1 MTPICLGPNIS
12 KTAFDDL
19 QQHSLV
25 YCDPGSTIGYPSDS
39 LASCLV
45 MLQQQRNGTSAGN
58 SAFDRPSV
66 CLCVCVCVAGVDC
79 GLPSSAGSL
88 VDLLDAEY
96 QLFKSVVSG
105 STRSSSLSRDRL
117 LDEFCR
123 LQQRHATLVNS
134 LLRSHA
140 NLQQVSIYTC
150 TLQWNL
156 SVEMCYSYSA

>member
-1 MTPICLGPNIS
+1 VPEIPPL
-12 KTAFDDL
+12 TA
-19 QQHSLV
+19 
-25 YCDPGSTIGYPSDS
+25 P
-39 LASCLV
+39 A
-45 MLQQQRNGTSAGN
+45 
-58 SAFDRPSV
+58 
-66 CLCVCVCVAGVDC
+66 CVCVAGVDC

-96 QLFKSVVSG
+96 QLFKLVVSG

-140 NLQQVSIYTC
+140 NLQQVYNIHVHYTGTC
-150 TLQWNL
+150 LWKCVILIARDSNRIARKVVGSSPLAAGCRVATIHPLG
-156 SVEMCYSYSA
+156 VGK